1 MKKLRLFFMTML
13 LSAMSVN
20 MSAQTAGDKFTKT
33 LEDGVTQMEFMVLN
47 NINVAVKNVTTTA
60 TEVTVPQK
68 IMNIDKTF
76 NVTQIGG
83 EDSNWSSCVTKV
95 NLPEGITYFGYG
107 ICRSTNLETIE
118 IPSTV
123 TTMSELAFQFA
134 GNLTEITVR
143 PGNTKYEAID
153 GILYSKGADHQLICV
168 PQAKTFEGG
177 VLTIAEGT
185 KTMGLTSVYRNNNI
199 AKIVFPSTMT
209 SIQRKYT
216 GNTYFC
222 IQSCSNLAEVEVAEG
237 NTNMYAE
244 DNVVFAN
251 DENKTLLYFP
261 LARVNEKNSEG
272 KSFYTVPDGVK
283 AIADYACYGAR
294 FQILG
299 LNQVETIGEQAFYGC
314 NNLIGVSLSQN
325 MSVIS
330 DGALRSANIQN
341 FYMDGELTGGSD
353 YFFVQDGV
361 IFSADKSVLIQFPS
375 GRTGAYEIP
384 AGTTTEIG
392 GYAFADNKLTDITIP
407 ESVTKI
413 DRYAFANTTR
423 IKSLVL
429 PEGVTSIGEGLLKG
443 SSGFE
448 EITLP
453 STLEVISNEAFHS
466 CTNLRTINFAEGLK
480 EIGVNAFYNCPF
492 TELTLPKSLKTIYN
506 SAFLSCKNLEKVT
519 FVDNSEMT
527 TIRNNIFKDCNS
539 LKEVDFGANSSLTTI
554 GTGAF
559 ADLPALEKV
568 TIPASV
574 TTIGA
579 RAFANTPSLT
589 TVIFE
594 EGSQQKIIGAGSFA
608 ECGLRSFEIPD
619 AVTTIEREAFR
630 NCNVLEEITLSTN
643 ISSISAEAFKF
654 CTKLKAINVPAENA
668 TYSSVDGMLL
678 SKDKQTLVLFP
689 PGKANDKFTLLA
701 PSITKIGDYA
711 FYYCENLKNVTIP
724 NKVTQ
729 IGNRAFG
736 YCPNLN
742 TITFLCDEMIAP
754 AQIAQDLNTMAFD
767 DGTNGEGVTDMYDN
781 ITIYV
786 RAEKYNDYAG
796 NAFYQKFQGGIKTSF
811 IGDDGAE
818 YIAVS
823 DNAVD
828 MLSLPNVHPDTY
840 TFILPRKVDTPEGT
854 EMTVALI
861 GDYLFENVE
870 QPIEELVVF
879 DNVQYIGAKAFV
891 SNHDAAGNP
900 KVKNLFFIESEPT
913 NQMLST
919 TRFKLNE
926 TGTDYSEIPAD
937 TKIFVKKSAVDKYK
951 TEWPGYVDNID
962 YKIPL
967 PAITTNYGT
976 FSREFAV
983 DLDDINP
990 DKENPNVIAFTAKK
1004 ANYDEAKNITHVTMV
1019 SINNDGSN
1027 IKGYSGDGDGTY
1039 IPANTGVL
1047 LKAYNG
1053 STGENDYYQIAEE
1066 QTDNDGSNNLMASV
1080 TERINQKI
1088 SSDDGDYKNFYVSGG
1103 TFKSFTGDLTFT
1115 VHKSYLHLPK
1125 AVLPNGAKLAFSFVD
1140 SNSNASATGI
1150 ESINVNENVNDNLYN
1165 LQGQRVNAAGKGIY
1179 IKNGKKYLVK

>member
-1 MKKLRLFFMTML
+1 MKKLRLFFLTIL
-13 LSAMSVN
+13 LMAMSVN
-20 MSAQTAGDKFTKT
+20 MFAQTAGDKFTKT
-33 LEDGVTQMEFMVLN
+33 LEDGVSEMEFQVLDD
-47 NINVAVKNVTTTA
+47 INTVGVVGCTTTA
-60 TEVTVPQK
+60 SEVTVPQT
-68 IMNIDKTF
+68 IINGDRTY
-76 NVTQIGG
+76 NVVQTVYS
-83 EDSNWSSCVTKV
+83 DVNVWSSCITKI
-95 NLPEGITYFGYG
+95 NLPEGLKTITTRCFSG
-107 ICRSTNLETIE
+107 SSLEEFE
-118 IPSTV
+118 IPASV
-123 TTMSELAFQFA
+123 TSVLGTAFSSVPT
-134 GNLTEITVR
+134 LKEITVR
-143 PGNTKYEAID
+143 AGNTNYEAID
-153 GILYSKGADHQLICV
+153 GILYSTNTNHTLICV
-168 PQAKTFEGG
+168 PQAKTFEDG
-177 VLTIAEGT
+177 VLTIEEGT
-185 KTMGLTSVYRNNNI
+185 KNLGGVAIYYNQNI
-199 AKIVFPSTMT
+199 TKIVFPSTMI
-209 SIQRKYT
+209 SPIQRSPSIY
-216 GNTYFC
+216 NFEN
-222 IQSCSNLAEVEVAEG
+222 CSNLAEVEVAEG
-237 NTNMYAE
+237 NTNMYVE

-251 DENKTLLYFP
+251 DENKTLLFFP
-261 LARVNEKNSEG
+261 PARVNEKNSEG
-272 KSFYTVPDGVK
+272 KTIYTVPDGVK
-283 AIADYACYGAR
+283 AISWWACIGAQ
-294 FQILG
+294 FQIIN
-299 LNQVETIGEQAFYGC
+299 LNQVETIGEKAFTGC
-314 NNLIGVSLSQN
+314 TKLTGLSLSQN
-325 MSVIS
+325 LSEIS
-330 DGALRSANIQN
+330 DGAFQDKSIQN
-341 FYMDGELTGGSD
+341 FYMDGELNGESD
-353 YFFVQDGV
+353 YFSVQDGV
-361 IFSADKSVLIQFPS
+361 IFSADKSVLIQFPL

-384 AGTTTEIG
+384 AETTTEIG
-392 GYAFADNKLTDITIP
+392 SYAFTGNKLTDITIP
-407 ESVTKI
+407 E
-413 DRYAFANTTR
+413 
-423 IKSLVL
+423 
-429 PEGVTSIGEGLLKG
+429 GVTTIGVQAFNNNLLL
-443 SSGFE
+443 E
-448 EITLP
+448 ELTLP
-453 STLEVISNEAFHS
+453 STLKNLARNAFSYSPYLKTVHFTEGLEEISNSAFFR
-466 CTNLRTINFAEGLK
+466 CPKLT
-480 EIGVNAFYNCPF
+480 EI
-492 TELTLPKSLKTIYN
+492 TLPKSLKVIGN
-506 SAFLSCKNLEKVT
+506 SAFYECSNLEKIT
-519 FVDNSEMT
+519 FADNSQLT
-527 TIRNNIFKDCNS
+527 TLGTTVFGECTS

-554 GTGAF
+554 GTAAF
-559 ADLPALEKV
+559 ANLPALEKV

-574 TTIGA
+574 VKINA

-619 AVTTIEREAFR
+619 SVTTIEREAFR

-643 ISSISAEAFKF
+643 ISSLSAEAFKY

-668 TYSSVDGMLL
+668 TYSSIDGMLL
-678 SKDKQTLVLFP
+678 SKDKKTLVLFP

-724 NKVTQ
+724 NKVTE
-729 IGNRAFG
+729 IGARAFG
-736 YCPNLN
+736 YCKALK

-754 AQIAQDLNTMAFD
+754 AKIAQDLNTMAFD

-786 RAEKYNDYAG
+786 RAEKYDDYAG
-796 NAFYQKFQGGIKTSF
+796 NEFYQKFQGGIKTSF
-811 IGDDGAE
+811 IGDDGAS

-828 MLSLPNVHPDTY
+828 MLSIPNVHPDTY
-840 TFILPRKVDTPEGT
+840 TFILPRKVTTEGK
-854 EMTVALI
+854 EMTVALV

-891 SNHDAAGNP
+891 SSHDTEGSP

-951 TEWPGYVDNID
+951 TEWPGYVNNID

-990 DKENPNVIAFTAKK
+990 DKENPNVIAFVAKK

-1019 SINNDGSN
+1019 SINHTGENADGW
-1027 IKGYSGDGDGTY
+1027 SGEGDGTY

-1053 STGENDYYQIAEE
+1053 STGDNDYYQIAEE

-1088 SSDDGDYKNFYVSGG
+1088 SSDDGDYKNFYVSRGA
-1103 TFKSFTGDLTFT
+1103 FWSFTGELTFS

-1125 AVLPNGAKLAFSFVD
+1125 AVIPEGAKLAFSFVD
-1140 SNSNASATGI
+1140 SKGNESTTGI
-1150 ESINVNENVNDNLYN
+1150 ESINANVNANDNLYN
-1165 LQGQRVNAAGKGIY
+1165 LQGQRVNEAAKGIY
-1179 IKNGKKYLVK
+1179 IKNGKKFLVK

>member
-1 MKKLRLFFMTML
+1 MKKLRLFLMTML

-20 MSAQTAGDKFTKT
+20 MSAQVAGDKFTKT
-33 LEDGVTQMEFMVLN
+33 LEDGVTQATFRVDNPTLVSL
-47 NINVAVKNVTTTA
+47 ICCTTTSN
-60 TEVTVPQK
+60 EVTIPRN
-68 IMNIDKTF
+68 IMNGDKTF
-76 NVTQIGG
+76 RIR
-83 EDSNWSSCVTKV
+83 EISYISNEPQWSSCIKKI
-95 NLPEGITYFGYG
+95 NLPEGVEILNWACFSGAQ
-107 ICRSTNLETIE
+107 IETID
-118 IPSTV
+118 IPASV
-123 TTMSELAFQFA
+123 TTISPEA
-134 GNLTEITVR
+134 LTNNSLKEITVR
-143 PGNTKYEAID
+143 NGNTAYEAID
-153 GILYSKGADHQLICV
+153 GILYTTGPNKSLVVVPRGIQLYN
-168 PQAKTFEGG
+168 G

-185 KTMGLTSVYRNNNI
+185 KTIELRAISNI
-199 AKIVFPSTMT
+199 SQIKKIVFPSTMT
-209 SIQRKYT
+209 SICET
-216 GNTYFC
+216 PTTYFSIETC
-222 IQSCSNLAEVEVAEG
+222 NNVAEVEVAEG
-237 NTNMYAE
+237 NDAMYVE

-251 DENKTLLYFP
+251 DENNTLLYFP
-261 LARVNEKNSEG
+261 PARVNDTNSEG
-272 KSFYTVPDGVK
+272 KTFYTVPNGVK
-283 AIADYACYGAR
+283 TIGPFACRSAK
-294 FQILG
+294 FNIFN
-299 LNQVETIGEQAFYGC
+299 LNEVETIEKQAFTSC
-314 NNLIGVSLSQN
+314 NYMTGISLSHN
-325 MSVIS
+325 LSAIS
-330 DGALRSANIQN
+330 DGALRSGTIQN
-341 FYMDGELTGGSD
+341 FYIDGELTGISD
-353 YFFVQDGV
+353 YFSVQDGV
-361 IFSADKSVLIQFPS
+361 LFSSDKTMLIQFPLGRS
-375 GRTGAYEIP
+375 GEYVIP
-384 AGTTTEIG
+384 EGTTTKIAD
-392 GYAFADNKLTDITIP
+392 YAFTGSKLTNLTIP
-407 ESVTKI
+407 GSVTTI
-413 DRYAFANTTR
+413 GNYAFANMNYIIR
-423 IKSLVL
+423 IHV
-429 PEGVTSIGEGLLKG
+429 PEGVTNIQSYAFSSSSKLQEVFLPSSLKNLPVYCFASCPELRNISFSEGL
-443 SSGFE
+443 E
-448 EITLP
+448 EIGSHCFYSCSLT
-453 STLEVISNEAFHS
+453 EV
-466 CTNLRTINFAEGLK
+466 
-480 EIGVNAFYNCPF
+480 
-492 TELTLPKSLKTIYN
+492 TLPKSLKSLGARSFRNCT
-506 SAFLSCKNLEKVT
+506 SLEKLS
-519 FVDNSEMT
+519 FVDNSQLISIGEYSFL
-527 TIRNNIFKDCNS
+527 RCNS
-539 LKEVDFGANSSLTTI
+539 LKEIDFGSNSSLTTI
-554 GTGAF
+554 GTAAL

-574 TTIGA
+574 TKINA

-630 NCNVLEEITLSTN
+630 NCNVLEEITLSKN
-643 ISSISAEAFKF
+643 ISSISAEAFKY
-654 CTKLKAINVPAENA
+654 CTKLKAINVPADNA
-668 TYSSVDGMLL
+668 KYSSIDGMLL
-678 SKDKQTLVLFP
+678 SKDKKTLVLFP
-689 PGKANDKFTLLA
+689 PGKANDTFTLLA
-701 PSITKIGDYA
+701 PSIEKIGDYA

-724 NKVTQ
+724 NKVTE

-736 YCPNLN
+736 FCPELN

-754 AQIAQDLNTMAFD
+754 AKIAQATNTMAFD
-767 DGTNGEGVTDMYDN
+767 DGTNGEGVTNMYEN

-786 RAEKYNDYAG
+786 RAEKYDEYAG
-796 NAFYQKFQGGIKTSF
+796 NAFYQKFLGGIKTSF

-840 TFILPRKVDTPEGT
+840 TFIMPRKVNTPEGT
-854 EMTVALI
+854 EMRVSLI
-861 GDYLFENVE
+861 GDYLFEHVE

-926 TGTDYSEIPAD
+926 TGSDYSEIPAD

-951 TEWPGYVDNID
+951 TEWPNYVSNID

-990 DKENPNVIAFTAKK
+990 DKEHPNVIAFTAKQ

-1027 IKGYSGDGDGTY
+1027 IKGYSGEGDGTY

-1053 STGENDYYQIAEE
+1053 STGDNDYYQIAEE
-1066 QTDNDGSNNLMASV
+1066 QTDNDGTNNLMASV

-1140 SNSNASATGI
+1140 SDGNASTTGI

-1165 LQGQRVNAAGKGIY
+1165 LQGQRVNKAGKGIY
-1179 IKNGKKYLVK
+1179 IKNGKKILK

>member
-20 MSAQTAGDKFTKT
+20 MFAQTAGDKFTKT
-33 LEDGVTQMEFMVLN
+33 LEDGVTQMTFVVLSN
-47 NINVAVKNVTTTA
+47 TNRVTVIGCTTTA
-60 TEVTVPQK
+60 TEVTVPQT

-76 NVTQIGG
+76 NVTSL
-83 EDSNWSSCVTKV
+83 SNGTWSSCITKV
-95 NLPEGITYFGYG
+95 NLPEGILRLTAGG
-107 ICRSTNLETIE
+107 LNGVQLEEIE
-118 IPSTV
+118 LPAS
-123 TTMSELAFQFA
+123 
-134 GNLTEITVR
+134 LTEVTSSFFNSISTLKVIEVR
-143 PGNTKYEAID
+143 QGNTKFEAID
-153 GILYSKGADHQLICV
+153 GILYSTETDHQLICV
-168 PQAKTFEGG
+168 PRAKTFEEGI
-177 VLTIAEGT
+177 LTIAEGT
-185 KTMGLTSVYRNNNI
+185 KTIGIYSINYNTNI
-199 AKIVFPSTMT
+199 KKIVFPSTMT
-209 SIQRKYT
+209 SPIQ
-216 GNTYFC
+216 NNDLC
-222 IQSCSNLAEVEVAEG
+222 IRYCSKLSQVAVADG
-237 NTNMYAE
+237 NTNIYAE
-244 DNVVFAN
+244 DNVIFAN

-261 LARVNEKNSEG
+261 PARVNATTDDG
-272 KSFYTVPDGVK
+272 QTIYTVPAGVK
-283 AIADYACYGAR
+283 AIGDYACTYAN
-294 FQILG
+294 FQIIG
-299 LNQVETIGEQAFYGC
+299 LNEVETIGEQAFLGC
-314 NNLIGVSLSQN
+314 SRLTGVSLSPN
-325 MSVIS
+325 ISVIS
-330 DGALRSANIQN
+330 EGSLRGSNIQN
-341 FYMDGELTGGSD
+341 YYMDGELTGESD
-353 YFFVQDGV
+353 YFSVQDGV
-361 IFSADKSVLIQFPS
+361 IFSTDKTVLIQFPS

-392 GYAFADNKLTDITIP
+392 GYAFVNSKLTDITIP
-407 ESVTKI
+407 GSVTSI
-413 DRYAFANTTR
+413 GELAFSGSK
-423 IKSLVL
+423 IKSIVI
-429 PEGVTSIGEGLLKG
+429 PEGVTSMGESTFKTSTAL
-443 SSGFE
+443 E
-448 EITLP
+448 EVTFP
-453 STLEVISNEAFHS
+453 STLKEIPSYAFHG
-466 CTNLRTINFAEGLK
+466 CTSLKTVNFVEGL
-480 EIGVNAFYNCPF
+480 ETIRAGGFGSCFF
-492 TELTLPKSLKTIYN
+492 TELTLPKSLTTIGAD
-506 SAFLSCKNLEKVT
+506 AFRNCQNLEKVT
-519 FVDNSEMT
+519 FADNSELT
-527 TIRNNIFKDCNS
+527 TIGSNIFYGCNS
-539 LKEVDFGANSSLTTI
+539 LKEVEFGANSSLTTI

-643 ISSISAEAFKF
+643 ISSLSAEAFKY
-654 CTKLKAINVPAENA
+654 CTKLKAINVPAENE
-668 TYSSVDGMLL
+668 TYSSIDGMLL

-689 PGKANDKFTLLA
+689 PGKANDTFTLLA

-754 AQIAQDLNTMAFD
+754 AKIAQGQNTMAFD
-767 DGTNGEGVTDMYDN
+767 DGSNGEGVTDMYDN

-796 NAFYQKFQGGIKTSF
+796 NEFYQKFQGGIKTSF

-828 MLSLPNVHPDTY
+828 MLSIPNVHPDTY

-937 TKIFVKKSAVDKYK
+937 TKIFVKKSAIQKYK
-951 TEWPGYVDNID
+951 DEWPGYVNNID

-1027 IKGYSGDGDGTY
+1027 IKGYSGEGDGTY

-1053 STGENDYYQIAEE
+1053 STGDNDYYQIAEE
-1066 QTDNDGSNNLMASV
+1066 QTDNDGTNNLMASV

-1150 ESINVNENVNDNLYN
+1150 ESINADVDDNDNLYN
-1165 LQGQRVNAAGKGIY
+1165 LQGQRVNAAVKGIY
-1179 IKNGKKYLVK
+1179 IKNGKKILK

>member
-1 MKKLRLFFMTML
+1 MI
-13 LSAMSVN
+13 S
-20 MSAQTAGDKFTKT
+20 
-33 LEDGVTQMEFMVLN
+33 
-47 NINVAVKNVTTTA
+47 
-60 TEVTVPQK
+60 
-68 IMNIDKTF
+68 
-76 NVTQIGG
+76 
-83 EDSNWSSCVTKV
+83 
-95 NLPEGITYFGYG
+95 
-107 ICRSTNLETIE
+107 
-118 IPSTV
+118 
-123 TTMSELAFQFA
+123 
-134 GNLTEITVR
+134 
-143 PGNTKYEAID
+143 
-153 GILYSKGADHQLICV
+153 
-168 PQAKTFEGG
+168 
-177 VLTIAEGT
+177 IA
-185 KTMGLTSVYRNNNI
+185 
-199 AKIVFPSTMT
+199 
-209 SIQRKYT
+209 
-216 GNTYFC
+216 
-222 IQSCSNLAEVEVAEG
+222 
-237 NTNMYAE
+237 
-244 DNVVFAN
+244 
-251 DENKTLLYFP
+251 
-261 LARVNEKNSEG
+261 
-272 KSFYTVPDGVK
+272 
-283 AIADYACYGAR
+283 
-294 FQILG
+294 
-299 LNQVETIGEQAFYGC
+299 
-314 NNLIGVSLSQN
+314 
-325 MSVIS
+325 
-330 DGALRSANIQN
+330 
-341 FYMDGELTGGSD
+341 
-353 YFFVQDGV
+353 
-361 IFSADKSVLIQFPS
+361 
-375 GRTGAYEIP
+375 
-384 AGTTTEIG
+384 
-392 GYAFADNKLTDITIP
+392 
-407 ESVTKI
+407 
-413 DRYAFANTTR
+413 
-423 IKSLVL
+423 
-429 PEGVTSIGEGLLKG
+429 
-443 SSGFE
+443 
-448 EITLP
+448 
-453 STLEVISNEAFHS
+453 AFHS
-466 CTNLRTINFAEGLK
+466 CTKLETVNFAEGLK
-480 EIGVNAFYNCPF
+480 EIGVNAFYKCAF
-492 TELTLPKSLKTIYN
+492 TELIFPKSLKTTLN
-506 SAFLSCKNLEKVT
+506 APFSTCQNLEKVT
-519 FVDNSEMT
+519 FADNSELT
-527 TIRNNIFKDCNS
+527 DLGTNTFYRCTS
-539 LKEVDFGANSSLTTI
+539 LKEVDFGSNSSLTTI
-554 GTGAF
+554 GSGAF

-568 TIPASV
+568 TIPANV

-608 ECGLRSFEIPD
+608 ECGLRTFEIPD
-619 AVTTIEREAFR
+619 AVTTIQRDAFR
-630 NCNVLEEITLSTN
+630 NCNVLEEITLSKN
-643 ISSISAEAFKF
+643 ISSLSPEAFKY
-654 CTKLKAINVPAENA
+654 CTKLKAINVPDENA
-668 TYSSVDGMLL
+668 KYSSIDGMLL
-678 SKDKQTLVLFP
+678 SKDKKTLVLFP
-689 PGKANDKFTLLA
+689 AGKANDTFTLLA

-724 NKVTQ
+724 NKVTE

-742 TITFLCDEMIAP
+742 TITFLCDDMIAP
-754 AQIAQDLNTMAFD
+754 AKIAQGLNTMAFD

-781 ITIYV
+781 ITINV
-786 RAEKYNDYAG
+786 RAQKYDEYAG
-796 NAFYQKFQGGIKTSF
+796 NEFYQKFQGGIKTSF

-840 TFILPRKVDTPEGT
+840 TFILPRKVNTPEGT
-854 EMTVALI
+854 EMTVALV

-891 SNHDAAGNP
+891 SNHDAAGNS

-926 TGTDYSEIPAD
+926 TGSDYSEIPAD

-951 TEWPGYVDNID
+951 EEWPSYVDNID

-990 DKENPNVIAFTAKK
+990 DKEHPNVIAFVAKK

-1027 IKGYSGDGDGTY
+1027 IKGYSGEGDGTY

-1140 SNSNASATGI
+1140 SNSNASTTGI
-1150 ESINVNENVNDNLYN
+1150 ESINADVDDNDNLYN
-1165 LQGQRVNAAGKGIY
+1165 LQGQRVNAAVKGIY
-1179 IKNGKKYLVK
+1179 IKNGKKYVAK

>member
-1 MKKLRLFFMTML
+1 MTML
-13 LSAMSVN
+13 LSTMSVN
-20 MSAQTAGDKFTKT
+20 MFAQVAGDKFTKT
-33 LEDGVTQMEFMVLN
+33 LDDGVTQILFEV
-47 NINVAVKNVTTTA
+47 ISISTVKVRDCTTTA
-60 TEVTVPQK
+60 TEVTVPQT
-68 IMNIDKTF
+68 IMNGDKTF
-76 NVTQIGG
+76 NITSMGTG
-83 EDSNWSSCVTKV
+83 PWSSCVTKV
-95 NLPEGITYFGYG
+95 NLPEGILEFTYSLCNGA
-107 ICRSTNLETIE
+107 SLEKIE
-118 IPSTV
+118 IPASVRRIQSHTFTGLV
-123 TTMSELAFQFA
+123 H
-134 GNLTEITVR
+134 LTEITVR
-143 PGNTKYEAID
+143 PGNTNYEAID
-153 GILYSKGADHQLICV
+153 GILYSKAADHKLICV
-168 PQAKTFEGG
+168 PQAKSFDNGI
-177 VLTIAEGT
+177 LSIAEGT
-185 KTMGLTSVYRNNNI
+185 KNLDYRSLFSNQTI
-199 AKIVFPSTMT
+199 KKIVFPSTMT
-209 SIQRKYT
+209 SILNKDDS
-216 GNTYFC
+216 GYFSIENC
-222 IQSCSNLAEVEVAEG
+222 NNIAEVEVAEG
-237 NTNMYAE
+237 NTAMYVE

-251 DENKTLLYFP
+251 DENITLLFFP
-261 LARVNEKNSEG
+261 SARVNQKNTEG
-272 KSFYTVPDGVK
+272 KPFYKVPDGVK
-283 AIADYACYGAR
+283 SIADYACKGAR
-294 FQILG
+294 FHLID
-299 LNQVETIGEQAFYGC
+299 LNDVETIGQEVFYGSY
-314 NNLIGVSLSQN
+314 LTSVSLSQN
-325 MSVIS
+325 LSDIS
-330 DGALRSANIQN
+330 GGAFRANSILN
-341 FYMDGELTGGSD
+341 FYMDGELTGESD
-353 YFFVQDGV
+353 YFSVQDGV
-361 IFSADKSVLIQFPS
+361 IFSADKKVLIQFPA

-384 AGTTTEIG
+384 AITTTEIG
-392 GYAFADNKLTDITIP
+392 DLAFASTRLKGVTIP
-407 ESVTKI
+407 ESVTAI
-413 DRYAFANTTR
+413 GDGAF
-423 IKSLVL
+423 KSSAIESIIL
-429 PEGVTSIGEGLLKG
+429 PEGITSIGFETFRGSLLK
-443 SSGFE
+443 
-448 EITLP
+448 EITFP
-453 STLEVISNEAFHS
+453 STLKMIPNNTFHS
-466 CTNLRTINFAEGLK
+466 CTRLETVNFSEGLK
-480 EIGVNAFYNCPF
+480 NIGSTAFYRCPF
-492 TELTLPKSLKTIYN
+492 TELYLPKSLNNIST
-506 SAFLSCKNLEKVT
+506 SSFHTCENLEKVT
-519 FVDNSEMT
+519 FADNSELT
-527 TIRNNIFKDCNS
+527 LLGSNAFYRCYS

-559 ADLPALEKV
+559 ADLLALEKI

-574 TTIGA
+574 TTIGT

-608 ECGLRSFEIPD
+608 ECGLKSFEIPD

-630 NCNVLEEITLSTN
+630 NCNVLEEITLSKN
-643 ISSISAEAFKF
+643 ISSLSPEAFKY
-654 CTKLKAINVPAENA
+654 CTKLKAINVPAENVK
-668 TYSSVDGMLL
+668 YSSIDGMLL
-678 SKDKQTLVLFP
+678 SKDKKTLVLFP
-689 PGKANDKFTLLA
+689 AGKANDTFTLLA

-711 FYYCENLKNVTIP
+711 FYYCENLQNVTIP
-724 NKVTQ
+724 NKVTE
-729 IGNRAFG
+729 IGRRAFG
-736 YCPNLN
+736 FCPNLN
-742 TITFLCDEMIAP
+742 TITFLCDDMIAP
-754 AQIAQDLNTMAFD
+754 AKIAQDLNTMAFD
-767 DGTNGEGVTDMYDN
+767 DGTNGEGVTNMYDN

-786 RAEKYNDYAG
+786 RSEKYDEYAA

-811 IGDDGAE
+811 IGGDGAE

-840 TFILPRKVDTPEGT
+840 TFILPRKVNTPEGT

-861 GDYLFENVE
+861 GDYLFEHVE

-891 SNHDAAGNP
+891 SNHDAAGSP

-926 TGTDYSEIPAD
+926 TGADYSEIPAD

-951 TEWPGYVDNID
+951 EEWPSYVDNID

-990 DKENPNVIAFTAKK
+990 DKEHPNVIAFVAKK

-1027 IKGYSGDGDGTY
+1027 IKGYSGEGDGTY

-1140 SNSNASATGI
+1140 SNSNASTTGI
-1150 ESINVNENVNDNLYN
+1150 ESINADVDDNDNLYN
-1165 LQGQRVNAAGKGIY
+1165 LQGQRVGKAVKGFY
-1179 IKNGKKYLVK
+1179 IKNGKKFLVK

>member
-1 MKKLRLFFMTML
+1 MG
-13 LSAMSVN
+13 
-20 MSAQTAGDKFTKT
+20 Q
-33 LEDGVTQMEFMVLN
+33 
-47 NINVAVKNVTTTA
+47 
-60 TEVTVPQK
+60 
-68 IMNIDKTF
+68 KTF
-76 NVTQIGG
+76 Y
-83 EDSNWSSCVTKV
+83 
-95 NLPEGITYFGYG
+95 L
-107 ICRSTNLETIE
+107 
-118 IPSTV
+118 
-123 TTMSELAFQFA
+123 
-134 GNLTEITVR
+134 
-143 PGNTKYEAID
+143 
-153 GILYSKGADHQLICV
+153 
-168 PQAKTFEGG
+168 
-177 VLTIAEGT
+177 
-185 KTMGLTSVYRNNNI
+185 
-199 AKIVFPSTMT
+199 
-209 SIQRKYT
+209 
-216 GNTYFC
+216 
-222 IQSCSNLAEVEVAEG
+222 
-237 NTNMYAE
+237 
-244 DNVVFAN
+244 
-251 DENKTLLYFP
+251 
-261 LARVNEKNSEG
+261 
-272 KSFYTVPDGVK
+272 
-283 AIADYACYGAR
+283 
-294 FQILG
+294 
-299 LNQVETIGEQAFYGC
+299 
-314 NNLIGVSLSQN
+314 
-325 MSVIS
+325 
-330 DGALRSANIQN
+330 
-341 FYMDGELTGGSD
+341 
-353 YFFVQDGV
+353 
-361 IFSADKSVLIQFPS
+361 
-375 GRTGAYEIP
+375 
-384 AGTTTEIG
+384 
-392 GYAFADNKLTDITIP
+392 
-407 ESVTKI
+407 
-413 DRYAFANTTR
+413 
-423 IKSLVL
+423 
-429 PEGVTSIGEGLLKG
+429 
-443 SSGFE
+443 
-448 EITLP
+448 
-453 STLEVISNEAFHS
+453 
-466 CTNLRTINFAEGLK
+466 
-480 EIGVNAFYNCPF
+480 
-492 TELTLPKSLKTIYN
+492 
-506 SAFLSCKNLEKVT
+506 
-519 FVDNSEMT
+519 
-527 TIRNNIFKDCNS
+527 CNS
-539 LKEVDFGANSSLTTI
+539 LKEVEFGANSSLTTI
-554 GTGAF
+554 GSAAF

-594 EGSQQKIIGAGSFA
+594 EGSQQKIIGEGSFA

-643 ISSISAEAFKF
+643 ISSLSAEAFKY
-654 CTKLKAINVPAENA
+654 CSKLKAINVPAENA
-668 TYSSVDGMLL
+668 NYSSIDGMLL

-689 PGKANDKFTLLA
+689 PGKANDTFTLLA

-724 NKVTQ
+724 NKVTE

-736 YCPNLN
+736 YCSNLN
-742 TITFLCDEMIAP
+742 TITFLCDDMITP
-754 AQIAQDLNTMAFD
+754 AKIAQGLNTMAFD

-781 ITIYV
+781 ITINV
-786 RAEKYNDYAG
+786 RAQKYDEYAG
-796 NAFYQKFQGGIKTSF
+796 NEFYQKFQGGIKTSF

-840 TFILPRKVDTPEGT
+840 TFILPRKVNTPEGT
-854 EMTVALI
+854 EMTVALV

-891 SNHDAAGNP
+891 SNHDDAGNP

-926 TGTDYSEIPAD
+926 TGSDYSEIPAG

-951 TEWPGYVDNID
+951 EEWPSYVDNID

-990 DKENPNVIAFTAKK
+990 DKEHPNVIAFVAKK

-1027 IKGYSGDGDGTY
+1027 IKGYSGEGDGTY

-1125 AVLPNGAKLAFSFVD
+1125 AVLPSGAKLAFSFVD
-1140 SNSNASATGI
+1140 SNSNASTTGI
-1150 ESINVNENVNDNLYN
+1150 ESINADVDDNDNLYN

-1179 IKNGKKYLVK
+1179 IKNGKKILK